1 MNLNQYRT
9 LVFDCDGVILESNE
23 LKTQAY
29 YDTAISFGASHEQ
42 AQALVEY
49 HVRLGG
55 ISRFVKFDYFLQ
67 TILGKPLTDED
78 MQYLLQRFAEEIHK
92 GLLHCA
98 MAPRLAELRQATP
111 DARWMVISGGDQAEL
126 HALFVERG
134 IADMFDAGIFGSPD
148 NKDQILKRELGNG
161 NLPHPA
167 LFLGDSRYD
176 HEASMRAG
184 LDFLF
189 VSEWTEV
196 KDWQEFCRVN
206 NIKVIER
213 LENLL

>member
-92 GLLHCA
+92 GLLNCA
-98 MAPRLAELRQATP
+98 MAPRLAELRQATS

-126 HALFVERG
+126 RALFVERG

-196 KDWQEFCRVN
+196 EDWQEFCRVN
-206 NIKVIER
+206 NIKAVER